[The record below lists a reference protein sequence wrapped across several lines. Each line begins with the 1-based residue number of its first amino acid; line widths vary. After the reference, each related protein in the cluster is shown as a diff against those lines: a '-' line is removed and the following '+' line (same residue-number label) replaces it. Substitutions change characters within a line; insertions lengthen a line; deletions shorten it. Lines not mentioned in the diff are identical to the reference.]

1 VHALSLLLSYILLY
15 RRKEE
20 EECIE
25 NLFGTLAAT
34 QLVPENQVRFR
45 TGEGFELMIRCLREK
60 KYAAQCAIK
69 VCVCAVT
76 YCSHC

>member
-1 VHALSLLLSYILLY
+1 VCILFANCVPFY
-15 RRKEE
+15 RRKVPVSSEE

-34 QLVPENQVRFR
+34 QLVPENQKRFR

-69 VCVCAVT
+69 VCVVD
-76 YCSHC
+76 